1 MRPVNLIPPEDRRGD
16 KAPMRT
22 GNLAYVLVGGLAVLL
37 LAVIAT
43 ALTSKQ
49 ISDKESEQQGLEQ
62 ELVQATARA
71 DSLKAFADFRAVQE
85 TRAATVSS
93 LAQSRFDWERVIREL
108 SLVLPSDVQLVGMS
122 GSVSAEVQPPESE
135 GVSLRSSI
143 PGPALELTGCAPGQ
157 DAVAALI
164 AALEDID
171 GVTRVGLA
179 SSERADDSEGT
190 AGGGATDAQGAEG
203 EDDQDCRVAD
213 FISKFQIVVAFDA
226 VPTPGTATAAP
237 SVPAPAA
244 PSGQDAQLADAQTEQ
259 AVSRASAKEQTAK
272 ADEARH
278 NLVPGG

>member
-49 ISDKESEQQGLEQ
+49 ISDKESEKQGLEQ

-85 TRAATVSS
+85 TRSATVSS

-108 SLVLPSDVQLVGMS
+108 ALVLPADVQLVGLS
-122 GSVSAEVQPPESE
+122 GSVSAETQPPESE
-135 GVSLRSSI
+135 GVALRDEI

-190 AGGGATDAQGAEG
+190 AGGGATGADGG
-203 EDDQDCRVAD
+203 EDQDCRVAD
-213 FISKFQIVVAFDA
+213 FISKFQIVLAFDA
-226 VPTPGTATAAP
+226 VPTPGTATTAP

-244 PSGQDAQLADAQTEQ
+244 PSGEGAQLAGAQTEQ
-259 AVSRASAKEQTAK
+259 
-272 ADEARH
+272 
-278 NLVPGG
+278 GG

>member
-16 KAPMRT
+16 RAPMRT
-22 GNLAYVLVGGLAVLL
+22 GNLAYVLVAGLALLL

-49 ISDKESEQQGLEQ
+49 ISDKESEKQGLEQ

-71 DSLKAFADFRAVQE
+71 DSVKAFADFRAVQE
-85 TRAATVSS
+85 RRAATVSS

-108 SLVLPSDVQLVGMS
+108 ALVLPADVQLVGLS
-122 GSVSAEVQPPESE
+122 GSVSAEAQPPESE
-135 GVSLRSSI
+135 AVPLRDSI
-143 PGPALELTGCAPGQ
+143 AGPALELTGCAPGQ

-179 SSERADDSEGT
+179 SSERSDDSAGT
-190 AGGGATDAQGAEG
+190 AGGGATGG
-203 EDDQDCRVAD
+203 GGDDQDCRVAD

-259 AVSRASAKEQTAK
+259 AVSRGSAKEQTAK
-272 ADEARH
+272 ADQARH
-278 NLVPGG
+278 NIVPGG

>member
-1 MRPVNLIPPEDRRGD
+1 MRSINLIPPEDRRGD

-49 ISDKESEQQGLEQ
+49 ISDKESEKQGLEQ

-108 SLVLPSDVQLVGMS
+108 ALVLPADVQLIALS
-122 GSVSAEVQPPESE
+122 GSVSAEAQAPDSG
-135 GVSLRSSI
+135 GVALRASI

-179 SSERADDSEGT
+179 SSERADETAGT
-190 AGGGATDAQGAEG
+190 AGGGATSGDG
-203 EDDQDCRVAD
+203 EEDQDCRVAD

-278 NLVPGG
+278 NLIPGG

>member
-1 MRPVNLIPPEDRRGD
+1 MRSVNLIPPEDRRGD

-49 ISDKESEQQGLEQ
+49 ISDKESEKQGLEQ

-71 DSLKAFADFRAVQE
+71 DSVKAFADFRAMQE

-108 SLVLPSDVQLVGMS
+108 ALVLPADVQLVGLS
-122 GSVSAEVQPPESE
+122 GSVSAEAQPPEAE
-135 GVSLRSSI
+135 GVSLRASI

-179 SSERADDSEGT
+179 SSERPDDTEGT
-190 AGGGATDAQGAEG
+190 AGGGATGGEGAE
-203 EDDQDCRVAD
+203 DQDCRVAD
-213 FISKFQIVVAFDA
+213 FISKFEIVVAFDA

-237 SVPAPAA
+237 AVPAPAT
-244 PSGQDAQLADAQTEQ
+244 PSGEGAQLADAQTEQ
-259 AVSRASAKEQTAK
+259 
-272 ADEARH
+272 
-278 NLVPGG
+278 GG

>member
-37 LAVIAT
+37 LAVAAT

-49 ISDKESEQQGLEQ
+49 ISDKESEKQGLEQ
-62 ELVQATARA
+62 ELVEATARA

-108 SLVLPSDVQLVGMS
+108 ALVLPADVQLVGLS
-122 GSVSAEVQPPESE
+122 GSVSAEAEAPESE
-135 GVSLRSSI
+135 GVSLRDDI

-157 DAVAALI
+157 DAVAGLL

-179 SSERADDSEGT
+179 SSERPDNSQGT
-190 AGGGATDAQGAEG
+190 VAGGATGGEG
-203 EDDQDCRVAD
+203 GDDQDCRVAD
-213 FISKFQIVVAFDA
+213 FISRFEIVVAFDG
-226 VPTPGTATAAP
+226 VPTPGTATVAP
-237 SVPAPAA
+237 GVPAPAA
-244 PSGQDAQLADAQTEQ
+244 PSGEGAQLADAQTEQ

-272 ADEARH
+272 ADQARH
-278 NLVPGG
+278 NIIPGG